1 MTRRII
7 EFVADTDAFTDD
19 FPIFDDNGAGRK
31 TTLGYGLFSLFYRV
45 FKKLFVHVCILESLA
60 EPCKKTPVSPIAD
73 DNFYEFFL
81 RPYIYM

>member
-19 FPIFDDNGAGRK
+19 FSVFDDNGAGRK
-31 TTLGYGLFSLFYRV
+31 TTLGHGLFSLFYRV

-60 EPCKKTPVSPIAD
+60 EPCKKNAS
-73 DNFYEFFL
+73 L
-81 RPYIYM
+81 PYRGR